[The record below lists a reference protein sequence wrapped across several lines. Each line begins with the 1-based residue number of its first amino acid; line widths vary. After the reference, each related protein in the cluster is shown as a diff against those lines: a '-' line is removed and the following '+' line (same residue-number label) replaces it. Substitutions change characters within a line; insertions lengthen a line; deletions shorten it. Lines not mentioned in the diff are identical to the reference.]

1 MAGGR
6 PRKSVSTSAGKIGKK
21 EKINRKIQEEKLK
34 IDRDGLIA
42 PDFLSD
48 VGKSEFKRVVYE
60 TSKVDILDNLDL
72 SILAIYCNAYSQYI
86 EVNEQIRNT
95 MPALRY
101 NDKGRS
107 SPLITIQDKLV
118 KQIMSCS
125 SKLGLATSDR
135 LKLIVPSDLN
145 DSKENKFLK
154 YVV

>member
-1 MAGGR
+1 M
-6 PRKSVSTSAGKIGKK
+6 
-21 EKINRKIQEEKLK
+21 
-34 IDRDGLIA
+34 IA
-42 PDFLSD
+42 PDFLD
-48 VGKSEFKRVVYE
+48 ELGKEEFYRVVEE
-60 TSKVDILDNLDL
+60 TAKIDVLDNLDL

-86 EVNEQIRNT
+86 EVNQQIRNT

-107 SPLITIQDKLV
+107 SPLLTIQDKLV

-135 LKLIVPSDLN
+135 LKLIVPADLAEN
-145 DSKENKFLK
+145 KENKFLK